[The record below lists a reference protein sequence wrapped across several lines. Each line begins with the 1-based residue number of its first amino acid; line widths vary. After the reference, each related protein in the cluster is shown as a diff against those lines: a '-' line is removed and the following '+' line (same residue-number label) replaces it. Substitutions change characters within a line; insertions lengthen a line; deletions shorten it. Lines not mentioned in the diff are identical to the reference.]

1 MWQARIS
8 TMIKH
13 HTPTMH
19 KYLLALLCLLIG
31 MPAAIADDASDEETA
46 PVPEERQVTTRH
58 SVRIDGETINYRAV
72 AGTMNL
78 EDDEDQAAASIF
90 YIAYLREGVDDP
102 ARRPITFSF
111 NGGPG
116 SSSVWLHL
124 GVFGPRRVVFDDAEY
139 PLPPPYDITDNPY
152 SILDQTDLVFIDPVG
167 TGFSRT
173 VGEGE
178 DSDYLGVEEDVEAV
192 GDFIR
197 EYVSRNNRW
206 NSPKFL
212 AGESYGT
219 TRAAGLVNHLQNR
232 GMNMNGVL
240 LVSSILNFQTA
251 RFEPGND
258 LPYILFLP
266 TYAATAWYH
275 DALPDKPEY
284 LQVFLN
290 EVRGFAMGDYAT
302 ALMQGDQLPEAQ
314 RNRIAAQLAAYT
326 GLSESYLRQTNLRIH
341 IQRFTK
347 ELLRDRRHSVGRLD
361 SRYLGQDA
369 DAAGERPDQDPSY
382 AAILGPYT
390 AALNAYVRSELGFE
404 EEREYEILS
413 FDVNRNWNWQ
423 VPSRAG
429 YVNTAEDLRQA
440 MTRDP
445 HLQVYVANG
454 YYDLATPFFATEYTM
469 DHLGLEA
476 RLKDNIQMD
485 YYPAGH
491 MMYIHPDSLE
501 AMRTDLVTFY
511 GSALQNQP

>member
-1 MWQARIS
+1 MRF
-8 TMIKH
+8 
-13 HTPTMH
+13 
-19 KYLLALLCLLIG
+19 YLPALLCLLVSF
-31 MPAAIADDASDEETA
+31 PSAAMSAQAEEDQSA
-46 PVPEERQVTTRH
+46 PVPEERTVTTRH
-58 SVRIDGETINYRAV
+58 SVRMDGNTINYRAV
-72 AGTMNL
+72 AGTLNL
-78 EDDEDQAAASIF
+78 ENEDDQPAASIF

-102 ARRPITFSF
+102 SQRPLTFSF

-124 GVFGPRRVVFDDAEY
+124 GVFGPRRVVFDDAQY
-139 PLPPPYDITDNPY
+139 PSPPPYEISDNPH
-152 SILDQTDLVFIDPVG
+152 SILDVTDLVFIDPVG

-178 DSDYLGVEEDVEAV
+178 DKDFLGVEEDVKAV

-219 TRAAGLVNHLQNR
+219 TRAARLVNHLQGR

-251 RFEPGND
+251 RFEAGND

-275 DALPDKPEY
+275 EALDNRPEN
-284 LQVFLN
+284 LEGFLE
-290 EVRGFAMGDYAT
+290 EVRAFAVGDYAT
-302 ALMQGDQLPEAQ
+302 ALMQGDQLSATE
-314 RNRIAAQLAAYT
+314 RNRVAARLARYT
-326 GLSESYLRQTNLRIH
+326 GLSEDYLRQTNLRIN
-341 IQRFTK
+341 IQRFAK
-347 ELLRDRRHSVGRLD
+347 QLLRDQRRSVGRLD
-361 SRYLGQDA
+361 SRYLGRDA

-390 AALNAYVRSELGFE
+390 AALNTYVRDELQFE
-404 EEREYEILS
+404 EDSEYAILS
-413 FDVNRNWNWQ
+413 FNVNRNWNWQ
-423 VPSRAG
+423 VPDRAG
-429 YVNTAEDLRQA
+429 YVNTGEDLREA

-469 DHLGLEA
+469 DHLGLEPS
-476 RLKDNIQMD
+476 LKDNIQMD

-491 MMYIHPDSLE
+491 MMYIHPESLQ
-501 AMRTDLVTFY
+501 AMGDDLSAFY
-511 GSALQNQP
+511 ARALDRN